1 MASWIVHLRI
11 AENLLR
17 RIPGLEAGPFAVG
30 NIAPDSGIPDEKW
43 EHFNPPPWVTHFGVE
58 DSLMHTL
65 ADLGFYRRYLQPLRG
80 KGAQGPVSFR
90 LGYFFHL
97 LTDNLWAIK
106 IGHPTQE
113 RWKEQFAA
121 DKEFIWEVKKDWYG
135 LDFCYVRDHP
145 DCLYRRVFLTARP
158 ETGGLEFLPLKAVRQ
173 RVAYIQGYYQRTD
186 ESVRE
191 LLSRP
196 YVYLSRAD
204 ADRFVMEASRRV
216 YRIYKQF
223 WVRGSS
229 PDGFASA
236 LDSPMD

>member
-17 RIPGLEAGPFAVG
+17 RIPGLEAAPFAVG

-43 EHFNPPPWVTHFGVE
+43 EHFNPPPWVTHFGE
-58 DSLMHTL
+58 EGSPMRAL
-65 ADLGFYRRYLQPLRG
+65 ADLEFYRQYLQPLRG
-80 KGAQGPVSFR
+80 KGTPEPASFR

-97 LTDNLWAIK
+97 LTDNLWSLR
-106 IGHPTQE
+106 IGRPIQE
-113 RWKEQFAA
+113 RWAEQFAA

-158 ETGGLEFLPLKAVRQ
+158 ETGGLEFLPLEAVRQ
-173 RVAYIQGYYQRTD
+173 RVVYIQEYYQRTD
-186 ESVRE
+186 EFVRE